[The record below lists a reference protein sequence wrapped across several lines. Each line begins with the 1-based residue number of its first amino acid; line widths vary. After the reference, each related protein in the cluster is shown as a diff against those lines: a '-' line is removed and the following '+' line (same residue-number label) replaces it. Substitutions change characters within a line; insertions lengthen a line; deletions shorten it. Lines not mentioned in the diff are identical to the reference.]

1 MSSNCSFDAHIN
13 QLSKKSNN
21 LAGWILR
28 TFITCDRLTML
39 TLFKAIVLSR
49 LDYTSQLWSPSTIYQ
64 INRIICK
71 EKSPTIFHIIFHIT
85 VMHDLSYNERLK
97 ALKLYSLQRRR
108 ERYCIIYVLK
118 VLESSPTFPT
128 QLLLLFS
135 QIAEVD
141 HVQLAMS
148 M

>member
-1 MSSNCSFDAHIN
+1 
-13 QLSKKSNN
+13 
-21 LAGWILR
+21 
-28 TFITCDRLTML
+28 
-39 TLFKAIVLSR
+39 
-49 LDYTSQLWSPSTIYQ
+49 
-64 INRIICK
+64 
-71 EKSPTIFHIIFHIT
+71 
-85 VMHDLSYNERLK
+85 MHDLSYNERLK

-135 QIAEVD
+135 QIVEVD